1 MNLKNFTILYVED
14 SRVLR
19 EFIKNTLQN
28 YAKEVYVASDG
39 KEGLEQ
45 FAKYKPDI
53 VISDINMPN
62 IDGLQMSRM
71 IKHSYK
77 ETPIILLT
85 EFEKADYLKRAILLG
100 INSFLSKPVEEE
112 KLLHLLE
119 NIASELQ
126 NRIDAKKL
134 KELEAN
140 QEKINLMIVL
150 LREIGH
156 HWRQPL
162 SAILAISTGY
172 EIKKM
177 SGLYSSLEEELKDIN
192 TISEQVKKL
201 SLMLKSIEDIDFH
214 SIQLEDIEEII
225 KISDPIYC

>member
-19 EFIKNTLQN
+19 EYIKNTLQN

-45 FAKYKPDI
+45 FAKVKPDI
-53 VISDINMPN
+53 VITDINMPN
-62 IDGLQMSRM
+62 IDGLQMSKM

-100 INSFLSKPVEEE
+100 INSFVSKPVEEK
-112 KLLHLLE
+112 KLLTILE
-119 NIASELQ
+119 TIASELQ

-134 KELEAN
+134 KELQEN
-140 QEKINLMIVL
+140 QEKINLMTFL
-150 LREIGH
+150 LKEIGH

-162 SAILAISTGY
+162 SAILTISTSY
-172 EIKKM
+172 EIKKI
-177 SGLYSSLEEELKDIN
+177 GNLYGSTEEELKDIK
-192 TISEQVKKL
+192 TISTQVTKL
-201 SLMLKSIEDIDFH
+201 STMLKSIEDIDFNT
-214 SIQLEDIEEII
+214 IQIEDIEKII
-225 KISDPIYC
+225 KISDPIY